1 MCILIPFALFGS
13 CNARICDKMPSKS
26 RQLIQFIIDK
36 ALRLRS
42 VIHYTYRHIL
52 GLTWL
57 ELFSQGLDIRS
68 FTFETLSVRLRDLE
82 RDGMISLSDLNFDR
96 LTGCL
101 SVVDSGAVILCLTPV
116 PPKSI

>member
-1 MCILIPFALFGS
+1 MIGILIPFALFGS
-13 CNARICDKMPSKS
+13 CNTRIFDKMSSKS
-26 RQLIQFIIDK
+26 RRLIQFIIDK
-36 ALRLRS
+36 ALCLRS

-101 SVVDSGAVILCLTPV
+101 SVVDSGAVILCLIPV
-116 PPKSI
+116 AP